1 MKMVLPHH
9 HYKAFLCVCVRVR
22 VCFFFWEG
30 KEGGGGVE
38 GWRGGPVSSL
48 T

>member
-9 HYKAFLCVCVRVR
+9 HYKAFLCVCVC
-22 VCFFFWEG
+22 VCFFFFWG
-30 KEGGGGVE
+30 KGKGGGGVVV
-38 GWRGGPVSSL
+38 WRGGPVSSL